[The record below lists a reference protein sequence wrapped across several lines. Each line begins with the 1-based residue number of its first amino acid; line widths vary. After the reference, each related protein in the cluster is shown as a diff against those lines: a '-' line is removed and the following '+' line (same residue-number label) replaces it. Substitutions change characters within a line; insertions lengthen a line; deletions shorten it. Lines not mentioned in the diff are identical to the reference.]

1 MSSEPEEERKNFF
14 GKLSTELAN
23 VAKRG
28 FAALS
33 FLVSLKRQSLQ
44 NYAIPI
50 SNANTFVNNQV
61 DPISEQL
68 YPNDAPKN
76 LKPIQVFGDGNCF
89 YRSLSIL
96 VCGHDQFYKEM
107 LARTICEMVSNV
119 KLYTESDTFS
129 KMSEAPIS
137 IQYLY
142 QTSMQTECIVNG
154 DNLKTLKND
163 IIMSCKDG
171 QYSSLLHVFV
181 AANLLGRPIV
191 TIFPNAPNPCINR
204 GIHNQRIAPLSHDT
218 DREAIHVMW
227 THISNTDMVGWAP
240 NHFVACIPNVE
251 PDSQPSPKRA
261 KHDDGTFEKN
271 DRQSSGEPDPDLSR
285 EVPPGTSTYSQQPK
299 WAGGD
304 RWQTPETGDA
314 PNQPRKYSFPKTF
327 FGEKRRGFDSSWF
340 DRWNWLHYVECSDS
354 VFCFVCITS
363 YNKGSLA
370 CHKKESAFISK
381 GFRNWKKATEY
392 FSQHEKSDCHRE
404 AFEREFKL
412 KSEVKDI
419 GESISTQHKE
429 LKDRNR
435 KNLLKIIDAIQ
446 YLSRQGIALRGDGD
460 EKDSNFNQLL
470 AVGAKHDPEFK
481 DWLKQKT
488 N

>member
-44 NYAIPI
+44 NYAFPI

-76 LKPIQVFGDGNCF
+76 PKPIQVFGDGNCF

-107 LARTICEMVSNV
+107 RARTICEMVSNV

-142 QTSMQTECIVNG
+142 QTSIQTECIVNG

-171 QYSSLLHVFV
+171 QYASLLHVFV

-191 TIFPNAPNPCINR
+191 SIFPNTPNPCINR

-227 THISNTDMVGWAP
+227 THISNTDMAGWAP
-240 NHFVACIPNVE
+240 NHFVACIPNIE

-261 KHDDGTFEKN
+261 KHDDGTFERD
-271 DRQSSGEPDPDLSR
+271 DRQSSGEPDPDLNR

-327 FGEKRRGFDSSWF
+327 FRRKEKRF
-340 DRWNWLHYVECSDS
+340 
-354 VFCFVCITS
+354 
-363 YNKGSLA
+363 
-370 CHKKESAFISK
+370 
-381 GFRNWKKATEY
+381 
-392 FSQHEKSDCHRE
+392 
-404 AFEREFKL
+404 
-412 KSEVKDI
+412 
-419 GESISTQHKE
+419 
-429 LKDRNR
+429 
-435 KNLLKIIDAIQ
+435 
-446 YLSRQGIALRGDGD
+446 
-460 EKDSNFNQLL
+460 
-470 AVGAKHDPEFK
+470 
-481 DWLKQKT
+481 
-488 N
+488 

>member
-1 MSSEPEEERKNFF
+1 MR
-14 GKLSTELAN
+14 
-23 VAKRG
+23 
-28 FAALS
+28 
-33 FLVSLKRQSLQ
+33 
-44 NYAIPI
+44 
-50 SNANTFVNNQV
+50 
-61 DPISEQL
+61 
-68 YPNDAPKN
+68 
-76 LKPIQVFGDGNCF
+76 
-89 YRSLSIL
+89 
-96 VCGHDQFYKEM
+96 
-107 LARTICEMVSNV
+107 ARAICEMVSNV

-142 QTSMQTECIVNG
+142 QTSIQTECIVNG

-171 QYSSLLHVFV
+171 QYASLLHVFV

-191 TIFPNAPNPCINR
+191 SIFPNTPNPCINR

-227 THISNTDMVGWAP
+227 THISNTDMAGWAP

-261 KHDDGTFEKN
+261 KHDDGTFERD
-271 DRQSSGEPDPDLSR
+271 DRQSSGEPDPDLNR

-327 FGEKRRGFDSSWF
+327 FGEKRRGFNSSWF

-354 VFCFVCITS
+354 VFCFVFITS

-370 CHKKESAFISK
+370 CHKKKVPLYQKVLETGKRPLNIFPSMRKVIVIVRLLRESLSW
-381 GFRNWKKATEY
+381 RV
-392 FSQHEKSDCHRE
+392 
-404 AFEREFKL
+404 KL
-412 KSEVKDI
+412 RILV
-419 GESISTQHKE
+419 
-429 LKDRNR
+429 
-435 KNLLKIIDAIQ
+435 NLFPHNTR
-446 YLSRQGIALRGDGD
+446 S
-460 EKDSNFNQLL
+460 
-470 AVGAKHDPEFK
+470 
-481 DWLKQKT
+481 
-488 N
+488 